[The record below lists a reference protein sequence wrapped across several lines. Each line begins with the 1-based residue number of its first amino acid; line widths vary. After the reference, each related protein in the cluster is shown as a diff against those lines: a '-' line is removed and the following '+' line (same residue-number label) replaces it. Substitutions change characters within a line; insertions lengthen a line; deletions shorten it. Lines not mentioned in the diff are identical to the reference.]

1 MKKPLLQRK
10 LVWVLIICL
19 IGIGSCELKAK
30 NRDKENE
37 QKQEQ
42 LSRDADKVLKGKVKI
57 PSTLFKTKEEVT
69 ELFKAA
75 DLTPNFVVSN
85 FDKKATSNK
94 HFLKADECDQ
104 INSDQPNVEYFD
116 MDTVGDKYGT
126 YADKGSTII
135 VGYSDHDFD
144 GTEKKKTSTTKD
156 TNSTKAD
163 KEKQTKESTPASSEK
178 DTTEDITILSDEPT
192 LEQQTTLDDL
202 AQQKFNENFPYKGS
216 KMHTI
221 LGIIQPWTQKDGKW
235 YMKVEATV
243 VNAANAKRETNV
255 EIHITPTGPT
265 SGNVELISY

>member
-10 LVWVLIICL
+10 MIWVLIICL
-19 IGIGSCELKAK
+19 IGIGSCEFRAINREKA
-30 NRDKENE
+30 NE

-42 LSRDADKVLKGKVKI
+42 LSKDANKVLNGKVKI

-104 INSDQPNVEYFD
+104 INNDQPNVKYFD
-116 MDTVGDKYGT
+116 MDVVGDKFGS

-144 GTEKKKTSTTKD
+144 GAGKKKASSTNTSKVENEDKTD
-156 TNSTKAD
+156 DSTL
-163 KEKQTKESTPASSEK
+163 ASSEK
-178 DTTEDITILSDEPT
+178 KTVDDITILSDEPT
-192 LEQQTTLDDL
+192 TEQQTILDDL
-202 AQQKFNENFPYKGS
+202 AQQQFDINYPYKGS
-216 KMHTI
+216 KMHTV
-221 LGIIQPWTQKDGKW
+221 LGVIQPWTQKDGKW
-235 YMKVEATV
+235 YRKVEATI
-243 VNAANAKRETNV
+243 VNASNAKMSANL
-255 EIHITPTGPT
+255 EIHITPTGSS
-265 SGNVELISY
+265 SGTVELISY